1 MGTQSLYRLTA
12 ACLIAHEL
20 ELLLLRKWD
29 VFHAVATPLSQAML
43 CAHLAIVLGMLI
55 VAEVTRN
62 ALIRMGLCVFAVLH
76 VGLHWICRHD
86 PVYPAASVISWVLI
100 LLAGLFGAAY
110 LVPQKAR

>member
-20 ELLLLRKWD
+20 ELLLLREGN
-29 VFHAVATPLSQAML
+29 VFHGFATPLGQAML
-43 CAHLAIVLGMLI
+43 CAHLAIVLGMFI
-55 VAEVTRN
+55 VAEVSRN

-76 VGLHWICRHD
+76 VGLHWLCRHD
-86 PVYPAASVISWVLI
+86 PVHSAASIVSWVLI
-100 LLAGLFGAAY
+100 LLAGVFGAAY

>member
-29 VFHAVATPLSQAML
+29 VFHAVATPLGQAML

-110 LVPQKAR
+110 LVPKKAR